1 MCFENALFL
10 KCENMYFKSAKHVKN
25 VCVKQ
30 FWSFVLFSN
39 VFAPGSHCFAIG
51 KLNRSA
57 ICTVHFRS
65 IWTAPLQFS
74 TCISWLGRQ
83 QSNCSK
89 TGPNKIKPE
98 ETISRV
104 PATFPT
110 GFSNVYFPHVGH
122 MFWHVCHIFPSAFS
136 RRISFTFFPSAIS
149 RHIFV
154 KHVEKMPFENTLG
167 KMWKNQTCETCEQK
181 TVEKFLFLSPIF
193 HFFPDIVFF
202 LRFSLNSNVKS

>member
-1 MCFENALFL
+1 MRFENTLFL
-10 KCENMYFKSAKHVKN
+10 KCENMYFKSVKHVKN
-25 VCVKQ
+25 VRVKQ

-65 IWTAPLQFS
+65 IWTAPLRFS
-74 TCISWLGRQ
+74 TCRSWLGRQ

-110 GFSNVYFPHVGH
+110 GFSNVFFPHVGH
-122 MFWHVCHIFPSAFS
+122 MFWHVCHIFSKCIFKTHFFHLFS
-136 RRISFTFFPSAIS
+136 KCNFKTRF
-149 RHIFV
+149 
-154 KHVEKMPFENTLG
+154 
-167 KMWKNQTCETCEQK
+167 CETCRKNAFWKYAWKKCGKIKHVKQMWK
-181 TVEKFLFLSPIF
+181 MWTKDNEKFLFLSPIF
-193 HFFPDIVFF
+193 PFFQI
-202 LRFSLNSNVKS
+202 